1 MTDFN
6 TRNQNLINLSQ
17 MAMCGQVT
25 HKIDQIASIYIN
37 GRAYFNVFRRYNS
50 PYNIVIEDYNG
61 DIYLHQD
68 LMIRESLKTIL
79 CLTDYA
85 SNNIYTLNATSFKHN
100 GPVPS
105 LAHNMADMRW
115 SEIQAKYQAVSVNF
129 GGILYDS
136 QDHLPI
142 SSNQEDE
149 DRSTLLYEP
158 GLVASYGPE
167 VPQYKAPQYKPS
179 NESVRKRK
187 AEDNLDELLRT
198 SATARPVF
206 EHLSKKRKERED
218 HKEQEESIKDD
229 EESQK
234 CQLIRNSHGTCVC
247 ECDEADD
254 EEEEEEKEE
263 EEEED
268 EDEDEEEEEE
278 EDEEEEEEEEVDEE
292 EEEEEQE
299 DSRDDKYYVVLRN
312 GNKIRKVVKY

>member
-1 MTDFN
+1 MTDYN

-17 MAMCGQVT
+17 MAMSGQVT
-25 HKIDQIASIYIN
+25 YKLDQIASIYIN

-115 SEIQAKYQAVSVNF
+115 TEVHAKYQAVSVNF

-167 VPQYKAPQYKPS
+167 PPQYKPS

-187 AEDNLDELLRT
+187 AEDDLDKLFKT
-198 SATARPVF
+198 SSTARPIF
-206 EHLSKKRKERED
+206 EHLSRKR
-218 HKEQEESIKDD
+218 KEQEESIED
-229 EESQK
+229 
-234 CQLIRNSHGTCVC
+234 
-247 ECDEADD
+247 
-254 EEEEEEKEE
+254 EEEKEKE
-263 EEEED
+263 EEQEV
-268 EDEDEEEEEE
+268 EEEE
-278 EDEEEEEEEEVDEE
+278 EDEEEEEEEEEKEEEQEVEDDEDDEEEDEEDEEDEE
-292 EEEEEQE
+292 EEEEEEADDEEEEEEEEEQ
-299 DSRDDKYYVVLRN
+299 DDKHYFILRN